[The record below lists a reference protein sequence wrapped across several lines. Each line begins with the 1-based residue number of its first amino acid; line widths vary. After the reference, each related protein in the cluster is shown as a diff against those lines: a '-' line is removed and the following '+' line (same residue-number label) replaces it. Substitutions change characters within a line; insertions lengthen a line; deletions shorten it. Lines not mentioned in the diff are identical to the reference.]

1 MFIKVDSDPIPGVYP
16 DGRMSS
22 VGSRQTGVGAVRSK
36 SRNRQGIATAA
47 DCGPGGSGLGGP
59 LGGGIGGAFGGAGL
73 QNGGLGALSAS
84 GFGAG
89 ASGGSGGGGG
99 AFSASNNDRYNPIR
113 DYLGDGTIAEEWL
126 PTDAAGLDKM
136 FMLLYHRDI
145 SGTIVDLMAELMWG
159 EFDLMGVKDPAILKI
174 YEDSIGSCDVQTL
187 NPMFTRQYCVL
198 GKFVSSF
205 IFDSKRGIFRD
216 IAGYDPDFLRLT
228 PIPIRGFDPK
238 IDLIPSPALRSFMHS
253 MDPRDI
259 DARKVFPDSFI
270 EAVRSAAGGS
280 GGGGFGGGS
289 PMGFSNYGMAAGSN
303 PGAQMPG
310 LPLDPVNTL
319 FVARRVFPHDYIG
332 TSLFTRL
339 ITFWALEK
347 ALVNATLSSSRRR
360 IRSIAHVTCGIDNL
374 WEPSPAELDNIAGM
388 FIQADDDPAG
398 AVVTTRTGVNI
409 NEVRG
414 GTDFYKWSD
423 EWTLLNEGKL
433 RVLGANDALLCLA
446 GDTLVPTK
454 ERGLVRIDSFGK
466 EGSDAVLTT
475 VGRAGEDRTKKWL
488 YSGKGRVVEVKT
500 HHGTALKCTPSHQVL
515 TLVDNELVWKPAGQL
530 SLGDVLCFNKTKC
543 VRETALELDLTP
555 PTRKKHANSLSESVT
570 KPESM
575 TPDLAYLVGILA
587 SEGCVG
593 KYRIRVSNTN
603 LDVLNGVQD
612 KLLRVFGPTINVKI
626 RKCTRVGEPDRVDKH
641 GTVWRTVKDS
651 YELCVWSPC
660 VASYFEQLGLCALPG
675 HQSRNKTVP
684 WSILEADGESQL
696 SYLAAYV
703 DGDGSVGKKGKHVV
717 FYSYS
722 QSILSQTQALLA
734 AHGIDSHARATSLSM
749 TRGNAL
755 DLSRA
760 ISKYALSGK
769 FDQLT
774 SEPEESPTKG
784 NFPDRE
790 YGIKTDGIRKVLE
803 DRFVRKVVNVGS
815 VFLNDQNQEVLIPR
829 IGGIPIKSWKHLVYR
844 SHEAGE
850 YDEFLDALNKI
861 SAIEYE
867 KVMHL
872 FSRKFKYTKVTSVQS
887 LQDRVHVYDIQMEND
902 PSFVA
907 NCLVV
912 HNSGDATYS
921 NQESAKSFFMERV
934 DNLRDHLTQ
943 AIYNRRMFP
952 LLARI
957 HGFRKRSQAEINHRV
972 RINKSPDDIREDS
985 MTQREA
991 LEIPE
996 SELIMP
1002 TISHRKEL
1010 LLKVNE
1016 KKLEIFDKAKEQGLP
1031 VTVKA
1036 WAAAAGIDLDSWM
1049 ADLDADAETRKRIEI
1064 WRSSYE
1070 NLVDSAE
1077 NEAKLQ
1083 FINQLKSIS
1092 RVKVNSSLNSDQRP
1106 TAQGLENFV
1115 FWGQDGS
1122 VGGIVSLSNVA
1133 DLMVAVKQNDP
1144 TTLFRGPELRALIQ
1158 RQLGHPVKA
1167 EVAHYVVYR
1176 CGLTAIKPRLTPES
1190 ARIIQAQVQQVL
1202 DYHTG
1207 HPDLYQLEKIAT
1219 QEYKALRSMISGGD
1233 GAAPKKA
1240 THEQVKT
1247 TIAKAAAVSRMDPIP
1262 AASQNV
1268 FSGLP
1273 LK

>member
-16 DGRMSS
+16 DGRVSS

-36 SRNRQGIATAA
+36 SRNRQNIATAA
-47 DCGPGGSGLGGP
+47 DCGPGGGGLGGP

-84 GFGAG
+84 GFGTGQTGG
-89 ASGGSGGGGG
+89 AGGGG

-136 FMLLYHRDI
+136 FRLLYHRDI
-145 SGTIVDLMAELMWG
+145 AGTIVDLMAELMWG

-174 YEDSIGSCDVQTL
+174 YQDSIESCDVQTL

-205 IFDSKRGIFRD
+205 IFDSQRGIFRD

-238 IDLIPSPALRSFMHS
+238 IDLIPSPALRSFVHS

-270 EAVRSAAGGS
+270 EAVRAAAGGS
-280 GGGGFGGGS
+280 GGGGYGGGS
-289 PMGFSNYGMAAGSN
+289 PMGFSNYGMAAGNN

-433 RVLGANDALLCLA
+433 RVLGANDALL
-446 GDTLVPTK
+446 
-454 ERGLVRIDSFGK
+454 
-466 EGSDAVLTT
+466 
-475 VGRAGEDRTKKWL
+475 
-488 YSGKGRVVEVKT
+488 
-500 HHGTALKCTPSHQVL
+500 
-515 TLVDNELVWKPAGQL
+515 
-530 SLGDVLCFNKTKC
+530 
-543 VRETALELDLTP
+543 
-555 PTRKKHANSLSESVT
+555 
-570 KPESM
+570 
-575 TPDLAYLVGILA
+575 
-587 SEGCVG
+587 
-593 KYRIRVSNTN
+593 
-603 LDVLNGVQD
+603 
-612 KLLRVFGPTINVKI
+612 
-626 RKCTRVGEPDRVDKH
+626 
-641 GTVWRTVKDS
+641 
-651 YELCVWSPC
+651 
-660 VASYFEQLGLCALPG
+660 
-675 HQSRNKTVP
+675 
-684 WSILEADGESQL
+684 
-696 SYLAAYV
+696 
-703 DGDGSVGKKGKHVV
+703 
-717 FYSYS
+717 
-722 QSILSQTQALLA
+722 
-734 AHGIDSHARATSLSM
+734 
-749 TRGNAL
+749 
-755 DLSRA
+755 
-760 ISKYALSGK
+760 
-769 FDQLT
+769 
-774 SEPEESPTKG
+774 
-784 NFPDRE
+784 
-790 YGIKTDGIRKVLE
+790 
-803 DRFVRKVVNVGS
+803 
-815 VFLNDQNQEVLIPR
+815 
-829 IGGIPIKSWKHLVYR
+829 
-844 SHEAGE
+844 
-850 YDEFLDALNKI
+850 
-861 SAIEYE
+861 
-867 KVMHL
+867 
-872 FSRKFKYTKVTSVQS
+872 
-887 LQDRVHVYDIQMEND
+887 
-902 PSFVA
+902 
-907 NCLVV
+907 
-912 HNSGDATYS
+912 SGDATYS
-921 NQESAKSFFMERV
+921 NQEAAKSFFMERV

-1106 TAQGLENFV
+1106 TAQGLENFM

-1122 VGGIVSLSNVA
+1122 VGGVVSLSNVA

-1219 QEYKALRSMISGGD
+1219 QEYKALRSMISGD
-1233 GAAPKKA
+1233 SAAPKKA